1 MGVIYFCIF
10 LVASYIIWLF
20 LKLGFHQRLPF
31 IFRRF
36 SFEEIPML
44 LASKYGDRV
53 IATTDDPVRWVVPQ
67 QFALADSYSWT
78 ANKFNDSIGYVS
90 GLLKKQLAIAHAD
103 RVAVLKKNHFD
114 YHVLNAAVVRAG
126 GIACPLHEDFI
137 AEKLNPYL
145 NNIGAK
151 ILISDVATFHRLLA
165 EDAGLGP
172 VECVVFADS
181 KLECDQGQF
190 RVIQQYLSENDS
202 TISWLW
208 IEDGLE
214 KVEQP
219 MSPIKRGK
227 GEPIYMTHTSGTTGF
242 PKSVILKNESQCL
255 AAKGILALS
264 GLTRNDHCYFALP
277 HNHLA
282 TLATLNALL
291 LLGVKAHW
299 SSKCKFDFDPK
310 ATLANLAD
318 GKFTTFMGFP
328 IAYTQLTDQSL
339 QNYDLSSMR
348 IWACTA
354 DVTHEVVQRKFVKH
368 GNFFKSLGM
377 PIKGSVF
384 IDALGS
390 SETGIPVVVRFA
402 TSLTKKFDRRIGVP
416 GLVPFA
422 PKTKVVKPNGEL
434 AAVGEIGRFYV
445 KGKTVTEGY
454 WNNHAKTYLE
464 KRDGWLFTGD
474 IVRRERDRHIVQLD
488 REVDVIHTAQGH
500 VYTLPIEEQAHKHEA
515 VFDACVYGARQH
527 DGTQRPAV
535 VVAVRSDANIT
546 EEQLLK
552 QLNWMLSS
560 NEQLCSLKIIPWKQ
574 FPIGLTGK
582 TLKRFFRNQ
591 TEKLPVAEDNRPV
604 GA

>member
-1 MGVIYFCIF
+1 MDVIYFSAF
-10 LVASYIIWLF
+10 LFAIYIAWLC
-20 LKLGFHQRLPF
+20 LKLGFHQRLPL

-36 SFEEIPML
+36 SFEQIPVI
-44 LASKYGDRV
+44 LASKYGDRIIV
-53 IATTDDPVRWVVPQ
+53 TTDDPVRWAVPQ
-67 QFALADSYSWT
+67 MFESADSCSWT

-90 GLLKKQLAIAHAD
+90 GLLKSQLAIAHAD

-137 AEKLNPYL
+137 ADKLNPYL

-151 ILISDVATFHRLLA
+151 VLITDVTTFHRLLT
-165 EDAGLGP
+165 EEAGLGP
-172 VECVVFADS
+172 VEWIVFADA
-181 KLECDQGQF
+181 KHECDQGQF
-190 RVIQQYLSENDS
+190 RDVQQCLSKNHS
-202 TISWLW
+202 AISWMW
-208 IEDGLE
+208 IEDGLQKIE
-214 KVEQP
+214 KP
-219 MSPIKRGK
+219 MPPIARGK

-264 GLTRNDHCYFALP
+264 GLTRKDHCYFALP

-310 ATLANLAD
+310 ETLAHLAD
-318 GKFTTFMGFP
+318 GNFTTFMGFP
-328 IAYTQLTDQSL
+328 IAYTQLADQPL
-339 QNYDLSSMR
+339 EKYELSAMR

-354 DVTHEVVQRKFVKH
+354 DVTHEAIQRKFVKH
-368 GNFFKSLGM
+368 GSFFKSLGM
-377 PIKGSVF
+377 PIKGSIF

-416 GLVPFA
+416 GFVPFA
-422 PKTKVVKPNGEL
+422 PKTKVVKANGEL

-464 KRDGWLFTGD
+464 KQDGWFFTGD
-474 IVRRERDRHIVQLD
+474 IVRRETDGHIIQLD
-488 REVDVIHTAQGH
+488 REVDVIHTAQGN
-500 VYTLPIEEQAHKHEA
+500 VYTLPIEELAHKHEA
-515 VFDACVYGARQH
+515 VFDACVYGARQD
-527 DGTQRPAV
+527 DGTQRPAI
-535 VVAVRSDANIT
+535 VVAIRSGVRMT
-546 EEQLLK
+546 EEQLLQ
-552 QLNWMLSS
+552 QLNRMLNSK
-560 NEQLCSLKIIPWKQ
+560 EQLCSLKIIPWKQ
-574 FPIGLTGK
+574 FPMGLTGK

-591 TEKLPVAEDNRPV
+591 TEKFPVIEDNRPV